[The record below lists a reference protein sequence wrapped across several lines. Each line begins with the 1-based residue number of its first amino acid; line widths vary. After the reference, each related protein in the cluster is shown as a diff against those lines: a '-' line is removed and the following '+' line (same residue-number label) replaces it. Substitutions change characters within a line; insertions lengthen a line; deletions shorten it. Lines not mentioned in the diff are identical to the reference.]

1 MQISLGNLPLN
12 LFLISFNQLD
22 TLHDGQRDRKVLV
35 RVDVSEPVFDRG
47 GKLDLLEHVFAC
59 LLEDELDHF
68 LRVHAQESLA
78 AFGVAVPLADYLV
91 DDAPMA
97 AELEVLFV
105 RPLGDGPLDRVQ
117 LGRNALCPASSRV
130 TQSRCE
136 ERRCRTSRER
146 SPQRETRP
154 AR

>member
-1 MQISLGNLPLN
+1 MGNLPLN
-12 LFLISFNQLD
+12 LFLISLNQLD
-22 TLHDGQRDRKVLV
+22 TLHYGQPDRKVLV

-68 LRVHAQESLA
+68 LRVHAQESLT

-105 RPLGDGPLDRVQ
+105 QPPWRRP
-117 LGRNALCPASSRV
+117 S
-130 TQSRCE
+130 
-136 ERRCRTSRER
+136 
-146 SPQRETRP
+146 
-154 AR
+154 

>member
-1 MQISLGNLPLN
+1 LGNLPLN
-12 LFLISFNQLD
+12 LFLISLNQLD
-22 TLHDGQRDRKVLV
+22 TLHYGQPDRKVLV

-97 AELEVLFV
+97 AKLEVLFCSAPWR
-105 RPLGDGPLDRVQ
+105 RP
-117 LGRNALCPASSRV
+117 S
-130 TQSRCE
+130 
-136 ERRCRTSRER
+136 
-146 SPQRETRP
+146 
-154 AR
+154 